1 MKREFFGYGSISN
14 LQEII
19 DSYKA
24 KNVFLVTGKKSYK
37 LSGAEKTIKPFLKD
51 LKYTHYNQF
60 SANPD
65 IKDVKNGIELYKK
78 VNPDLVIAIGGGSVL
93 DIAKAISVLSDQ
105 DNEPVYF
112 IKGEKKLEKKG
123 KPIVAI
129 PATAGTGSEATRFST
144 IYIDK
149 KKYSLSHEKFTL
161 PSFSIIDPSLTES
174 MPQYLTAVTGLDALC
189 QAIESIWSVNSTNE
203 SERFAEQ
210 AVKLAFNNI
219 KKAVK
224 NPDKESRLNM
234 AKAANLSGKA
244 INISKTTACH
254 SISYP
259 ITSFFDIAHGH
270 AVVLTMPEIIEFNYN
285 VSISDCNDKRGVEF
299 VKKQMDKI
307 FKLLDAIDEK
317 DAKNKFYDLMKE
329 IDVKT
334 KLSDFNIDKKGV
346 ELIIKEGFTPDRMN
360 NNPRKIT
367 KQQLNVILERI
378 L

>member
-19 DSYKA
+19 DSYNA

-105 DNEPVYF
+105 DNEPESF

-161 PSFSIIDPSLTES
+161 PSVSIIDPFLTES

-219 KKAVK
+219 RKAVK
-224 NPDKESRLNM
+224 SPDKESRLNM
-234 AKAANLSGKA
+234 AKAANFSGKA

-259 ITSFFDIAHGH
+259 ITSFFDIPHGH

-334 KLSDFNIDKKGV
+334 KLSDFDIDKKGI
-346 ELIIKEGFTPDRMN
+346 EIIIKEGFTPDRMN